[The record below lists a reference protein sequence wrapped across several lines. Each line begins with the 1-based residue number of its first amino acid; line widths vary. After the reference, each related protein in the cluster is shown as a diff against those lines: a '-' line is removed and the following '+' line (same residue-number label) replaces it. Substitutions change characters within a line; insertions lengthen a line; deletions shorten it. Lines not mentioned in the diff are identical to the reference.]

1 MSVVWPKWTIEAVPF
16 ALQESGYTGCSPG
29 NASDMNVQGT
39 GITGTR
45 ITDTTG
51 IVRQIIHGLLS
62 LVRPESHKTVGL
74 QCRNPFE
81 G

>member
-1 MSVVWPKWTIEAVPF
+1 MSVVWPKWTIEAVLL
-16 ALQESGYTGCSPG
+16 ALQETGDTGCSPG

-39 GITGTR
+39 GIRGTG
-45 ITDTTG
+45 ITDTAGTF
-51 IVRQIIHGLLS
+51 RQIVPARLS
-62 LVRPESHKTVGL
+62 LVRPASHKTVGL